1 MPDLEGLDSPSTP
14 PPTRSRFHLSASA
27 RWMVAALV
35 VVLALIVAIWP
46 RHSDAPEP
54 AQSGLS
60 QGGSTSVPGLQ
71 ASVSDDDMAKA
82 RLDAAL
88 QPCPVPAG
96 PAPAGSKLAGVTV
109 PCLADGSPVDLGAA
123 TAGTPMLVNIWAHWC
138 GPCRAELPVI
148 NDYAQRAGDRV
159 RVLTVQGKEGSENPF
174 LWLNLLAE
182 VGVHLPTVVDTD
194 SKIAAALGV
203 PRVYPATVLVRAD
216 GTVAAVLPT
225 VFDSADEVAAAVD
238 KYLGVAA

>member
-1 MPDLEGLDSPSTP
+1 VPDLEEMNRPATNP
-14 PPTRSRFHLSASA
+14 PGRPRFHLSVSA
-27 RWMVAALV
+27 RWTIAVLV
-35 VVLALIVAIWP
+35 VVIALIVAIWP
-46 RHSDAPEP
+46 RQ
-54 AQSGLS
+54 AQSPAPAPNGIS
-60 QGGSTSVPGLQ
+60 QSGSTAVPGLQ
-71 ASVSDDDMAKA
+71 ANVSDEDMANA
-82 RLDAAL
+82 RLQAAL
-88 QPCPVPAG
+88 EPCPVPVG
-96 PAPAGSKLAGVTV
+96 PAPVGSKLAGVSV
-109 PCLADGSPVDLGAA
+109 PCLADGSQVDLGAA

-148 NDYAQRAGDRV
+148 DEYAKEVGDRV

-174 LWLNLLAE
+174 LSLNLLSE
-182 VGVHLPTVVDTD
+182 IGVRLPTVVDTE

-225 VFDSADEVAAAVD
+225 VFDSTDEVAEVVD

>member
-1 MPDLEGLDSPSTP
+1 MPDLEEVDSPSIP
-14 PPTRSRFHLSASA
+14 PSTRSRFHLSASA
-27 RWMVAALV
+27 RWTVAALV

-46 RHSDAPEP
+46 RHSDTPEP
-54 AQSGLS
+54 GPSGLS

-82 RLDAAL
+82 RLQAAL
-88 QPCPVPAG
+88 EPCPVPAG

-109 PCLADGSPVDLGAA
+109 PCLADGSQVDLGAA

-148 NDYAQRAGDRV
+148 DEYAQRAGDQV

-174 LWLNLLAE
+174 LSLNLLSE
-182 VGVHLPTVVDTD
+182 IGVHLPTVVDTD
-194 SKIAAALGV
+194 SRIAAALGV

-225 VFDSADEVAAAVD
+225 VFDSVDEVSAAVD

>member
-1 MPDLEGLDSPSTP
+1 MPDLEDLDSTSTP
-14 PPTRSRFHLSASA
+14 RSVRSRVHLSASA
-27 RWMVAALV
+27 RWTIAALV

-46 RHSDAPEP
+46 RHSDTPEP
-54 AQSGLS
+54 SSSGLS
-60 QGGSTSVPGLQ
+60 QGGSTNVPGVQ
-71 ASVSDDDMAKA
+71 ASVSDDDMANA
-82 RLDAAL
+82 RRQAAL
-88 QPCPVPAG
+88 QPCPVPVG
-96 PAPAGSKLAGVTV
+96 PAPVGSKLAGVTV
-109 PCLADGSPVDLGAA
+109 PCLADGSEVDLGAA

-148 NDYAQRAGDRV
+148 NEYAQRAGDQV
-159 RVLTVQGKEGSENPF
+159 RVLTVQGREGAENPF
-174 LWLNLLAE
+174 LSLNLLAE

-225 VFDSADEVAAAVD
+225 VFDSVDEVSQAVD
-238 KYLGVAA
+238 MHLGVAA

>member
-1 MPDLEGLDSPSTP
+1 MPDLEEFDSTSTSPSI
-14 PPTRSRFHLSASA
+14 RSRLHLSASA
-27 RWMVAALV
+27 RWTIAALV
-35 VVLALIVAIWP
+35 VVVALIVAIWP

-54 AQSGLS
+54 GPSGLS
-60 QGGSTSVPGLQ
+60 QGGSTNVPGLQ
-71 ASVSDDDMAKA
+71 ASVSDDDMANA
-82 RLDAAL
+82 RRQAAL

-109 PCLADGSPVDLGAA
+109 PCLADGSQVDLGAA

-148 NDYAQRAGDRV
+148 NEYAQRAGDQV
-159 RVLTVQGKEGSENPF
+159 RVLTVQGREGAENPF
-174 LWLNLLAE
+174 LSLNLLSE
-182 VGVHLPTVVDTD
+182 VGVHLPTVVDNE

-225 VFDSADEVAAAVD
+225 VFDSADEVSQAVD
-238 KYLGVAA
+238 MHLGVAA